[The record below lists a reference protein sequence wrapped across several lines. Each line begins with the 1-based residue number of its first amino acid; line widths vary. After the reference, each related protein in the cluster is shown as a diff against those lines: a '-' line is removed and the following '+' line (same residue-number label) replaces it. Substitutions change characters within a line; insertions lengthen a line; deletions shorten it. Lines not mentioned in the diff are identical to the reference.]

1 MDTMSVTVEQG
12 TLDRL
17 SELARC
23 LSLLE
28 EITPSAVDLRQFVG
42 GLKQGTPALD
52 LRFLVTDGASDQRI
66 SLEPGNFELELVTA
80 VRALDRSHHF
90 VGNTLG

>member
-42 GLKQGTPALD
+42 GLKQGTPLSICVFLSQTGQVTSGSALSPAI
-52 LRFLVTDGASDQRI
+52 LNSNL
-66 SLEPGNFELELVTA
+66 
-80 VRALDRSHHF
+80 
-90 VGNTLG
+90 